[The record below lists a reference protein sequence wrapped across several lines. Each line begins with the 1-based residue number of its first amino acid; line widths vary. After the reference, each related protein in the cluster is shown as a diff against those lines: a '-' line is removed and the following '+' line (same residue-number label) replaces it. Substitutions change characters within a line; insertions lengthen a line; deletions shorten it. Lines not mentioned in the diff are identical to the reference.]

1 MPDRRDHAL
10 PHRVLGQL
18 PGPDIDQLFQHLDL
32 DDLVVDGRTRLTL
45 ALGSLEYEVGD
56 INQHGDNDIE
66 DRVVPRQDNAKRRC
80 RTDHRWDFSGM
91 SPPGGGAMCRRP
103 LRVSVGQRAT

>member
-32 DDLVVDGRTRLTL
+32 DELVVDGRTRLTL
-45 ALGSLEYEVGD
+45 ALGSLEHATYTSTVTTILKTVSSPAKTTPSAD
-56 INQHGDNDIE
+56 A
-66 DRVVPRQDNAKRRC
+66 VPITAG
-80 RTDHRWDFSGM
+80 T
-91 SPPGGGAMCRRP
+91 SPA
-103 LRVSVGQRAT
+103 